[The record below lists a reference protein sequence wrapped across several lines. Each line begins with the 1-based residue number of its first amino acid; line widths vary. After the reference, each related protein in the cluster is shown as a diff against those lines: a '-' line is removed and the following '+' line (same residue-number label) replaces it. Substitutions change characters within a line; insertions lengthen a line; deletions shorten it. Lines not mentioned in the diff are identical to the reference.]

1 MAAFVTPGD
10 VENGRTD
17 QSRRLELDG
26 NWKNLEEAKDFAWF
40 RAELAEMPSEIHSLK
55 EEKQILEGMRRTPST
70 IENRMHED
78 PAKLSEVSQT
88 RLLDSLGASGC
99 HDCDWWYHIS

>member
-26 NWKNLEEAKDFAWF
+26 NWKDLEEAKDFTWF
-40 RAELAEMPSEIHSLK
+40 KADLVGMPPEIHSLK
-55 EEKQILEGMRRTPST
+55 EEKQILEGMRRTSST
-70 IENRMHED
+70 IENRMRED
-78 PAKLSEVSQT
+78 PAKLGEVPQT
-88 RLLDSLGASGC
+88 QLLDSLGASGC
-99 HDCDWWYHIS
+99 RDRDWWYHIS